1 MRKKDYVVSVK
12 VIKGYN
18 GKELKPEEQYY
29 EYFSYDRYAG
39 SMSSGYPCFDC
50 LNHAERFES
59 VEEAE
64 KTFNNC
70 KKDLELTTSM
80 SKIDLST
87 IAIRKIV
94 VKTKKMLTW

>member
-1 MRKKDYVVSVK
+1 MQKKDYVVSVK
-12 VIKGYN
+12 VTKGYD

-39 SMSSGYPCFDC
+39 SMSSDYPCFDC
-50 LNHAERFES
+50 LSHAERFES

-64 KTFNNC
+64 KTFNKY
-70 KKDLELTTSM
+70 KKDLEITASM
-80 SKIDLST
+80 SMIDLST
-87 IAIRKIV
+87 IAVRKIV